1 MASTADGASAQ
12 GPLRELTGDWGVV
25 LGADTNVA
33 GRELL
38 SLRRAGQPLPPMPAG
53 KHLLLA
59 NGDRIP
65 VEGPRLVGERLHFLH
80 PDLDGGKET
89 SAPLPAVAVLWLTAP
104 DQADSPQRQQ
114 RLRYRL
120 THESRAKDQVV
131 LRNGDTLEGVFR
143 GLDAD
148 KVEIEVEKKPVSV
161 NAGQV
166 AVIALSTD
174 LADTLKPK
182 GVYGRVILTAAN
194 GSPGGRLSLASA
206 SCADGATLRGTT
218 LFGSKLS
225 VPLDRVAALDLYQGK
240 AVYLSD
246 LKPSGYEYTPFF
258 DVRWP
263 YVPDGS
269 VAGGELRLAGSAYDK
284 GIGLHSH
291 SRLRYDL
298 GGAYRRFEATVG
310 LDDQTGRKGSVRVK
324 VIGDGKPLDLG
335 PDQDLTAAS
344 GPKSVNVSVTG
355 VKELTLEVEFGRG
368 ADVEDHVNWVNARL
382 VK

>member
-1 MASTADGASAQ
+1 MVSSADGTSVQ
-12 GPLRELTGDWGVV
+12 GPLRELTADWGIV
-25 LGADTNVA
+25 LGGDKKVA
-33 GRELL
+33 GAELL
-38 SLRRAGQPLPPMPAG
+38 SLRRAAQPLPPMPAG

-59 NGDRIP
+59 NGDRLP
-65 VEGPRLVGERLHFLH
+65 VEGPRLVGERLHFTH

-89 SAPLPAVAVLWLTAP
+89 SLPLPAVAVVWLAAP
-104 DQADSPQRQQ
+104 DQADSPRQRQ

-120 THESRAKDQVV
+120 THESRPKDQVI
-131 LRNGDTLEGVFR
+131 LRNGDTLEGVLN

-161 NAGQV
+161 AAGQV

-182 GVYGRVILTAAN
+182 GPYGRVILTAA
-194 GSPGGRLSLASA
+194 GDSLGGRLSLASA
-206 SCADGATLRGTT
+206 ACADGATFQGTT
-218 LFGSKLS
+218 LFGAKLS
-225 VPLDRVAALDLYQGK
+225 VPLGRVAALDLYQGR

-258 DVRWP
+258 DARWP

-269 VAGGELRLAGSAYDK
+269 VTGGELRLAGSAYDK
-284 GIGLHSH
+284 GVGLHSH

-298 GGAYRRFEATVG
+298 GGAYRRFEAAVG
-310 LDDQTGRKGSVRVK
+310 LDDQTGQKGSVRIK
-324 VIGDGKPLDLG
+324 VLGDGKPLDIG
-335 PDQDLTAAS
+335 PDRELTAAS
-344 GPKSVNVSVTG
+344 GPRAVNVSVEG
-355 VKELTLEVEFGRG
+355 VKELILEVEFGRG
-368 ADVEDHVNWVNARL
+368 ADVEDHVNWANARL